1 MVDQFA
7 IAEIYSSTENTN
19 KSTRYTINIHMIR
32 NFTNQVLN
40 TFILTLILWLFGYS
54 TLFIDM
60 SDFSDR
66 FIGAGTSLLVIATL
80 FSSISE
86 DLPKTAYMKLID
98 IWFLWHNISILAII
112 SYHILMNKLGTY
124 LEQLASNEIAPSKV
138 MVWITST
145 RLYRMKAINQVNN
158 IVTMAFPI
166 LHVLFYAMYFHS
178 SLY

>member
-1 MVDQFA
+1 
-7 IAEIYSSTENTN
+7 
-19 KSTRYTINIHMIR
+19 MIR

-40 TFILTLILWLFGYS
+40 TFIPTLILWLFGYS

-98 IWFLWHNISILAII
+98 IWFLWHNISILVII
-112 SYHILMNKLGTY
+112 IYHILIDKLY
-124 LEQLASNEIAPSKV
+124 RYIQAQENNEVTQFESTDG
-138 MVWITST
+138 MGST
-145 RLYRMKAINQVNN
+145 RLELTKVLHRGNN
-158 IVTMAFPI
+158 IFIMAFPF
-166 LHVLFYAMYFHS
+166 LNALFYAIYFHFT
-178 SLY
+178 LN